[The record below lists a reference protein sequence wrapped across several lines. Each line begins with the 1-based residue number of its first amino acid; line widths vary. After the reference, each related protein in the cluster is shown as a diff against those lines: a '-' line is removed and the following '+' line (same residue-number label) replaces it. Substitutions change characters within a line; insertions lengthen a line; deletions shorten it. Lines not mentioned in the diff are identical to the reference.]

1 MTQTTTGVPLRR
13 RPWFL
18 LSAVVVGA
26 LVVAGLVRGL
36 VVQTF
41 TVPSESM
48 EPTISVDDRIAV
60 WRPDALTGSIG
71 RGDIVVIDGRGSFV
85 SGQNSSWG
93 QKVGSWFGIGPRDV
107 FYVKRVIGVGGDRV
121 KCCNDE
127 GKLLVN
133 GEPLNEPYLAG
144 AGGGAPGSGA
154 GEGDPESRAG
164 DGGTQAARAS
174 DVDFDVE
181 VPPDRLWLMG
191 DNRNNSTDSRNLLS
205 RPGGGM
211 IRVSDAVGVVIGH
224 GSSIDRTEEG

>member
-18 LSAVVVGA
+18 LSAVVVAA
-26 LVVAGLVRGL
+26 LVLAGLVRGL

-48 EPTISVDDRIAV
+48 EPTISVDQRIAV

-85 SGQNSSWG
+85 SGQNSSLG

-107 FYVKRVIGVGGDRV
+107 FYVKRVIGVAGDRV
-121 KCCNDE
+121 KCCNDD

-133 GEPLNEPYLAG
+133 GEPLDEPYLAG
-144 AGGGAPGSGA
+144 AGEGGSDGA
-154 GEGDPESRAG
+154 RTSE
-164 DGGTQAARAS
+164 AARAS

-191 DNRNNSTDSRNLLS
+191 DNRANSTDSRNLLS

>member
-1 MTQTTTGVPLRR
+1 MTQRTTGVPLRR

-26 LVVAGLVRGL
+26 LVLAGLARGL

-85 SGQNSSWG
+85 SGQNSSLG

-107 FYVKRVIGVGGDRV
+107 FYVKRVIGVAGDRV

-133 GEPLNEPYLAG
+133 GEPLDEPYLADV
-144 AGGGAPGSGA
+144 GGRGS
-154 GEGDPESRAG
+154 
-164 DGGTQAARAS
+164 QAARASGVLRAS

-191 DNRNNSTDSRNLLS
+191 DNRANSTDSRNLLS

>member
-18 LSAVVVGA
+18 LSAVVVAA
-26 LVVAGLVRGL
+26 LVLAGLVRGL

-48 EPTISVDDRIAV
+48 EPTISVDQRIAV

-85 SGQNSSWG
+85 SGQNSSLG

-107 FYVKRVIGVGGDRV
+107 FYVKRVIGVAGDRV

-144 AGGGAPGSGA
+144 EGASGSGA
-154 GEGDPESRAG
+154 GGGGS
-164 DGGTQAARAS
+164 DGARTSEAARAS

-191 DNRNNSTDSRNLLS
+191 DNRANSTDSRNLLS

>member
-18 LSAVVVGA
+18 LSAVVVAA

-85 SGQNSSWG
+85 SGQNSSLG

-107 FYVKRVIGVGGDRV
+107 FYVKRVIGVAGDRV

-133 GEPLNEPYLAG
+133 GEPLDEPYLAD
-144 AGGGAPGSGA
+144 AGGRGS
-154 GEGDPESRAG
+154 
-164 DGGTQAARAS
+164 QAARASGVLRAS

-191 DNRNNSTDSRNLLS
+191 DNRANSTDSRNLLS

>member
-18 LSAVVVGA
+18 LSAVVVVA
-26 LVVAGLVRGL
+26 LVLAGLVRGL

-85 SGQNSSWG
+85 SGQNSSLG

-121 KCCNDE
+121 KCCDDE

-133 GEPLNEPYLAG
+133 GEPLDEPYLAG
-144 AGGGAPGSGA
+144 AGGG
-154 GEGDPESRAG
+154 DPASKPG

-191 DNRNNSTDSRNLLS
+191 DNRANSTDSRNLLS

-211 IRVSDAVGVVIGH
+211 IRVSDAVGVVVGH

>member
-18 LSAVVVGA
+18 LSAVVVAA
-26 LVVAGLVRGL
+26 LVLAGLVRGL

-85 SGQNSSWG
+85 SGQNSSLG

-107 FYVKRVIGVGGDRV
+107 FYIKRVIGVAGDRV
-121 KCCNDE
+121 KCCNDD

-133 GEPLNEPYLAG
+133 GEPLDERYLAG
-144 AGGGAPGSGA
+144 AGGGGS
-154 GEGDPESRAG
+154 
-164 DGGTQAARAS
+164 DGARAS

-191 DNRNNSTDSRNLLS
+191 DNRANSTDSRNLLS

>member
-1 MTQTTTGVPLRR
+1 M
-13 RPWFL
+13 
-18 LSAVVVGA
+18 LSAVVVSA
-26 LVVAGLVRGL
+26 LVLAGLVRGL

-85 SGQNSSWG
+85 SGQNSSLG

-107 FYVKRVIGVGGDRV
+107 FYVKRVIGVAGDRV
-121 KCCNDE
+121 KCCNDD

-133 GEPLNEPYLAG
+133 GEPLDEPYLAG
-144 AGGGAPGSGA
+144 AGE
-154 GEGDPESRAG
+154 EGTESDPG

-191 DNRNNSTDSRNLLS
+191 DNRANSTDSRNLLS

>member
-18 LSAVVVGA
+18 LSAVVVAA
-26 LVVAGLVRGL
+26 LVLAGLVRGL

-48 EPTISVDDRIAV
+48 EPTISADDRIAV

-85 SGQNSSWG
+85 SGQNSSLG

-107 FYVKRVIGVGGDRV
+107 FYVKRVIGVAGDRV
-121 KCCNDE
+121 KCCNDD

-133 GEPLNEPYLAG
+133 GEPLDEPYLAG
-144 AGGGAPGSGA
+144 AGEEGA
-154 GEGDPESRAG
+154 GSEPG

-191 DNRNNSTDSRNLLS
+191 DNRANSTDSRNLLS

>member
-26 LVVAGLVRGL
+26 LVLAGLVRGL

-60 WRPDALTGSIG
+60 WRPDALTGSIA

-85 SGQNSSWG
+85 SGQNSSLG

-107 FYVKRVIGVGGDRV
+107 FYVKRVIGVAGDRV
-121 KCCNDE
+121 KCCNGE

-133 GEPLNEPYLAG
+133 GEPLDEPYLAG
-144 AGGGAPGSGA
+144 AGGEASG
-154 GEGDPESRAG
+154 SRAG
-164 DGGTQAARAS
+164 EGGTQAARAS
-174 DVDFDVE
+174 GVDFDVE

-191 DNRNNSTDSRNLLS
+191 DNRANSTDSRNLLS

-211 IRVSDAVGVVIGH
+211 IRKSDAVGVVIGH

>member
-26 LVVAGLVRGL
+26 LVLAGLVRGL

-60 WRPDALTGSIG
+60 WRPDALTGSIA

-85 SGQNSSWG
+85 SGQNSSLG

-121 KCCNDE
+121 KCCDDE

-133 GEPLNEPYLAG
+133 GKPLDEPYLAG
-144 AGGGAPGSGA
+144 AGGGGTESEPG
-154 GEGDPESRAG
+154 E
-164 DGGTQAARAS
+164 GGTQAARAS

-191 DNRNNSTDSRNLLS
+191 DNRANSTDSRNLLS

-211 IRVSDAVGVVIGH
+211 IRKSDAVGVVIGH

>member
-1 MTQTTTGVPLRR
+1 M
-13 RPWFL
+13 
-18 LSAVVVGA
+18 AA
-26 LVVAGLVRGL
+26 LVLAGLVRGL

-85 SGQNSSWG
+85 SGQNSSFG
-93 QKVGSWFGIGPRDV
+93 QKMGSWFGIGPRDV

-133 GEPLNEPYLAG
+133 GKPLDEPYLAG
-144 AGGGAPGSGA
+144 AGEGAA
-154 GEGDPESRAG
+154 GSRAG

-191 DNRNNSTDSRNLLS
+191 DNRANSTDSRNLLS

-211 IRVSDAVGVVIGH
+211 IRKSDTVGVVIGH

>member
-1 MTQTTTGVPLRR
+1 M
-13 RPWFL
+13 
-18 LSAVVVGA
+18 LSAVVVAA

-85 SGQNSSWG
+85 SGQNSSLG

-121 KCCNDE
+121 KCCNGE

-133 GEPLNEPYLAG
+133 GKPLDEPYLAR
-144 AGGGAPGSGA
+144 A
-154 GEGDPESRAG
+154 GEGGTESEPG
-164 DGGTQAARAS
+164 EGGTQAARAS

-191 DNRNNSTDSRNLLS
+191 DNRANSTDSRNLLS

-211 IRVSDAVGVVIGH
+211 IRKSDAVGVVIGH

>member
-18 LSAVVVGA
+18 LSAVVMAA
-26 LVVAGLVRGL
+26 LALAGLVRGL

-71 RGDIVVIDGRGSFV
+71 RGAIVVIDGRGSFV
-85 SGQNSSWG
+85 SGQNSSFG
-93 QKVGSWFGIGPRDV
+93 QKVVSWFGFGPRDV

-133 GEPLNEPYLAG
+133 GKPLDEPYLAG
-144 AGGGAPGSGA
+144 AGEGAAGSGSGEDAPEGGAKA
-154 GEGDPESRAG
+154 
-164 DGGTQAARAS
+164 TRAS

-191 DNRNNSTDSRNLLS
+191 DNRTNSTDSRNLLS

>member
-18 LSAVVVGA
+18 LSAVVVAA
-26 LVVAGLVRGL
+26 LVLAGLVRGL

-48 EPTISVDDRIAV
+48 EPTISADQRIAV

-85 SGQNSSWG
+85 SGQNSSLG

-107 FYVKRVIGVGGDRV
+107 FYVKRVIGVAGDRV
-121 KCCNDE
+121 KCCNDD

-133 GEPLNEPYLAG
+133 GEPLDEPYLAG
-144 AGGGAPGSGA
+144 EGASGSGA
-154 GEGDPESRAG
+154 GGGGS
-164 DGGTQAARAS
+164 DGARTSEAPRAS

-191 DNRNNSTDSRNLLS
+191 DNRANSTDSRDLLS

>member
-18 LSAVVVGA
+18 LSAVVVAA
-26 LVVAGLVRGL
+26 LVLAGLVRGL

-85 SGQNSSWG
+85 SGQNSSLG

-107 FYVKRVIGVGGDRV
+107 FYVKRVIGVAGDRV

-133 GEPLNEPYLAG
+133 GKPLDEPYLAG
-144 AGGGAPGSGA
+144 AG
-154 GEGDPESRAG
+154 E
-164 DGGTQAARAS
+164 GGTEAARASGVPRAS

-191 DNRNNSTDSRNLLS
+191 DNRTNSTDSRNLLS

>member
-18 LSAVVVGA
+18 LSAVVVAA
-26 LVVAGLVRGL
+26 LVLAGLVRGL

-85 SGQNSSWG
+85 SGQNSSLG
-93 QKVGSWFGIGPRDV
+93 QKVGSWFGVGPRDV

-121 KCCNDE
+121 KCCDDE

-133 GEPLNEPYLAG
+133 GEPLDEPYLAG
-144 AGGGAPGSGA
+144 AGEGAPGSGA
-154 GEGDPESRAG
+154 GEGGA
-164 DGGTQAARAS
+164 QAARAS

-191 DNRNNSTDSRNLLS
+191 DNRANSTDSRNLLS

>member
-18 LSAVVVGA
+18 LSAVVIAA
-26 LVVAGLVRGL
+26 LVLAGLVRGL

-48 EPTISVDDRIAV
+48 EPTISVDQRIVV

-85 SGQNSSWG
+85 SGQNSSYG

-133 GEPLNEPYLAG
+133 GKPLDEPYLAG
-144 AGGGAPGSGA
+144 ADEGASGSGA
-154 GEGDPESRAG
+154 GE
-164 DGGTQAARAS
+164 GGTQAARAS

-191 DNRNNSTDSRNLLS
+191 DNRANSTDSRNLLS

>member
-18 LSAVVVGA
+18 LSAVVVVA
-26 LVVAGLVRGL
+26 LVLAGLVRGL

-85 SGQNSSWG
+85 SGQNSSLG

-121 KCCNDE
+121 KCCDDE

-133 GEPLNEPYLAG
+133 GEPLDEPYLAG
-144 AGGGAPGSGA
+144 AGEGAPGSGA
-154 GEGDPESRAG
+154 GEG
-164 DGGTQAARAS
+164 GTQAARTSGVLRAS

-191 DNRNNSTDSRNLLS
+191 DNRANSTDSRNLLS

-211 IRVSDAVGVVIGH
+211 IRKSDAVGVVVGH

>member
-18 LSAVVVGA
+18 LSAVVVVA
-26 LVVAGLVRGL
+26 LVLAGLVRGL

-48 EPTISVDDRIAV
+48 EPTISAEQRIAV

-85 SGQNSSWG
+85 SGQNSSLG

-107 FYVKRVIGVGGDRV
+107 FYVKRVIGVAGDRV
-121 KCCNDE
+121 KCCNDD

-133 GEPLNEPYLAG
+133 GEPLDEPYLAG
-144 AGGGAPGSGA
+144 KGASGSGA
-154 GEGDPESRAG
+154 GGGDS
-164 DGGTQAARAS
+164 DGARTSEATRAS

-191 DNRNNSTDSRNLLS
+191 DNRANSTDSRNLLS

-211 IRVSDAVGVVIGH
+211 FRVSDAVGVVIGH

>member
-18 LSAVVVGA
+18 LSAVVVAA
-26 LVVAGLVRGL
+26 LVLAGLVRGL

-85 SGQNSSWG
+85 SGQNSSLG

-107 FYVKRVIGVGGDRV
+107 FYVKRVIGVAGDRV
-121 KCCNDE
+121 KCCNDD

-133 GEPLNEPYLAG
+133 GEPLDEPYLAG
-144 AGGGAPGSGA
+144 AGEGS
-154 GEGDPESRAG
+154 
-164 DGGTQAARAS
+164 TQAPRAS

-191 DNRNNSTDSRNLLS
+191 DNRANSTDSRNLLS

>member
-1 MTQTTTGVPLRR
+1 MTQRTTGVPLRR

-18 LSAVVVGA
+18 LSAIVVAA
-26 LVVAGLVRGL
+26 LVLAGLVRGL

-85 SGQNSSWG
+85 SGQNSSLG

-107 FYVKRVIGVGGDRV
+107 FYVKRVIGVAGDRV

-133 GEPLNEPYLAG
+133 GEPLDEPYLAG
-144 AGGGAPGSGA
+144 AGGGGS
-154 GEGDPESRAG
+154 
-164 DGGTQAARAS
+164 DGARAS

-191 DNRNNSTDSRNLLS
+191 DNRANSTDSRNLLS

>member
-1 MTQTTTGVPLRR
+1 M
-13 RPWFL
+13 
-18 LSAVVVGA
+18 LSAVVVAA
-26 LVVAGLVRGL
+26 LVLAGLVRGL

-48 EPTISVDDRIAV
+48 EPTISADDRIAV

-85 SGQNSSWG
+85 SGQNSSLG

-107 FYVKRVIGVGGDRV
+107 FYVKRVIGVAGDRV
-121 KCCNDE
+121 KCCNDD

-133 GEPLNEPYLAG
+133 GEPLDEPYLAG
-144 AGGGAPGSGA
+144 
-154 GEGDPESRAG
+154 E
-164 DGGTQAARAS
+164 GGTEVARAS

-191 DNRNNSTDSRNLLS
+191 DNRANSTDSRNLLS

>member
-18 LSAVVVGA
+18 LSAVVVAA
-26 LVVAGLVRGL
+26 LVLAGLVRGL

-48 EPTISVDDRIAV
+48 EPTISVDQRIAV
-60 WRPDALTGSIG
+60 WRPEALTGSIG

-85 SGQNSSWG
+85 SGQNSSLG

-107 FYVKRVIGVGGDRV
+107 FYVKRVIGVAGDRV
-121 KCCNDE
+121 KCCNDD

-133 GEPLNEPYLAG
+133 GEPLDEPYLAG
-144 AGGGAPGSGA
+144 DGGGT
-154 GEGDPESRAG
+154 ESEPG

-191 DNRNNSTDSRNLLS
+191 DNRANSTDSRNLLS

-211 IRVSDAVGVVIGH
+211 IRKSDAVGVVIGH

>member
-18 LSAVVVGA
+18 LSAVVVAA
-26 LVVAGLVRGL
+26 LVLAGLVRGL

-48 EPTISVDDRIAV
+48 EPTISVDQRIAV

-85 SGQNSSWG
+85 SGQNSSLG

-107 FYVKRVIGVGGDRV
+107 FYVKRVIGVAGDRV
-121 KCCNDE
+121 KCCNDD

-133 GEPLNEPYLAG
+133 GEPLDEPYLAG
-144 AGGGAPGSGA
+144 AGEGGS
-154 GEGDPESRAG
+154 
-164 DGGTQAARAS
+164 DGARAS

-191 DNRNNSTDSRNLLS
+191 DNRANSTDSRNLLS

>member
-18 LSAVVVGA
+18 LSAVVAAA
-26 LVVAGLVRGL
+26 LVLAGLVRGL

-85 SGQNSSWG
+85 SGQNSSFG
-93 QKVGSWFGIGPRDV
+93 QKVGSWFGFGPRDV

-121 KCCNDE
+121 KCCDDE

-133 GEPLNEPYLAG
+133 GKPLDEPYLAG
-144 AGGGAPGSGA
+144 AGEGASGSGA
-154 GEGDPESRAG
+154 GENAPEGSAKA
-164 DGGTQAARAS
+164 TRAS

-191 DNRNNSTDSRNLLS
+191 DNRANSTDSRNLLS

-211 IRVSDAVGVVIGH
+211 IRASDAVGVVVGH

>member
-18 LSAVVVGA
+18 LSAVVVAA
-26 LVVAGLVRGL
+26 LVLAGLVRGL

-48 EPTISVDDRIAV
+48 EPTISVDQRIAV

-85 SGQNSSWG
+85 SGQNSSLG

-107 FYVKRVIGVGGDRV
+107 FYVKRVIGVAGDRV
-121 KCCNDE
+121 KCCNDD

-133 GEPLNEPYLAG
+133 GEPLDEPYL
-144 AGGGAPGSGA
+144 
-154 GEGDPESRAG
+154 AG
-164 DGGTQAARAS
+164 DGGTQAARTSDVSRAS

-191 DNRNNSTDSRNLLS
+191 DNRANSTDSRNLLS

>member
-18 LSAVVVGA
+18 LSAVVVVA
-26 LVVAGLVRGL
+26 LVLAGLVRGL

-85 SGQNSSWG
+85 SGQNSSFG

-133 GEPLNEPYLAG
+133 GKPLDEPYLVG
-144 AGGGAPGSGA
+144 AGEGASGSGA
-154 GEGDPESRAG
+154 GEEGAKAP
-164 DGGTQAARAS
+164 RAS

-191 DNRNNSTDSRNLLS
+191 DNRANSTDSRNLLS

-211 IRVSDAVGVVIGH
+211 IRASDAVGVVIGH

>member
-18 LSAVVVGA
+18 LSAVVVAA
-26 LVVAGLVRGL
+26 LVLAGLVRGL

-48 EPTISVDDRIAV
+48 EPTISVDQRIAV
-60 WRPDALTGSIG
+60 WRPDALTGSVG

-85 SGQNSSWG
+85 SGQNSSLG

-107 FYVKRVIGVGGDRV
+107 FYVKRVIGVAGDRV

-133 GEPLNEPYLAG
+133 GEPLDEPYLAG
-144 AGGGAPGSGA
+144 EGASGSGA
-154 GEGDPESRAG
+154 GGGGS
-164 DGGTQAARAS
+164 DGTRTSQAARAS

-191 DNRNNSTDSRNLLS
+191 DNRANSTDSRNLLS

>member
-1 MTQTTTGVPLRR
+1 MTQATTGVPLRR

-18 LSAVVVGA
+18 LSAVVVAA
-26 LVVAGLVRGL
+26 LVLAGLVRGL

-60 WRPDALTGSIG
+60 WRPDALTGSIA

-121 KCCNDE
+121 KCCDDE

-133 GEPLNEPYLAG
+133 GEPVDEPYLAG
-144 AGGGAPGSGA
+144 AG
-154 GEGDPESRAG
+154 EGDPASKPGE
-164 DGGTQAARAS
+164 GGTEAARASGVLRAS

-191 DNRNNSTDSRNLLS
+191 DNRANSTDSRNLLS

-211 IRVSDAVGVVIGH
+211 IRASDAVGVVIGH

>member
-1 MTQTTTGVPLRR
+1 MTQRTTGVPLGR

-18 LSAVVVGA
+18 LSAVVVAA
-26 LVVAGLVRGL
+26 LVLAGLVRGL

-85 SGQNSSWG
+85 SGQNSSLG
-93 QKVGSWFGIGPRDV
+93 QKVGSWFGVGPRDV

-121 KCCNDE
+121 KCCDDE

-133 GEPLNEPYLAG
+133 GEPLDEPYLAG
-144 AGGGAPGSGA
+144 AGGGASGSGA
-154 GEGDPESRAG
+154 GE
-164 DGGTQAARAS
+164 GGTQAARAS

-191 DNRNNSTDSRNLLS
+191 DNRANSTDSRNLLS

-211 IRVSDAVGVVIGH
+211 IRKSDAVGVVIGH

>member
-1 MTQTTTGVPLRR
+1 M
-13 RPWFL
+13 

-26 LVVAGLVRGL
+26 LVLAGLVRGL

-60 WRPDALTGSIG
+60 WRPDALTGSIA

-121 KCCNDE
+121 KCCDDE

-133 GEPLNEPYLAG
+133 DEPLDEPYLAG
-144 AGGGAPGSGA
+144 AGGEASGSGA
-154 GEGDPESRAG
+154 GE
-164 DGGTQAARAS
+164 GGTQAARAS
-174 DVDFDVE
+174 GVDFDVE

-191 DNRNNSTDSRNLLS
+191 DNRANSTDSRNLLS

-211 IRVSDAVGVVIGH
+211 IRKSDAVGVVIGH

>member
-18 LSAVVVGA
+18 LSAVVVAA
-26 LVVAGLVRGL
+26 LVLAGLVRGL

-48 EPTISVDDRIAV
+48 EPTISVDQRIAV

-85 SGQNSSWG
+85 SGQNSSLG

-107 FYVKRVIGVGGDRV
+107 FYVKRVIGVAGDRV
-121 KCCNDE
+121 KCCNDD

-133 GEPLNEPYLAG
+133 GEPLDEPYLAG
-144 AGGGAPGSGA
+144 AGEGASGSGA
-154 GEGDPESRAG
+154 GGGGS
-164 DGGTQAARAS
+164 DGARTSEAARAS

-191 DNRNNSTDSRNLLS
+191 DNRANSTDSRNLLS

-211 IRVSDAVGVVIGH
+211 IRASDAVGVVIGH
-224 GSSIDRTEEG
+224 GASIDRTEEG

>member
-18 LSAVVVGA
+18 LSAVVVAA
-26 LVVAGLVRGL
+26 LVLAGLVRGL

-48 EPTISVDDRIAV
+48 EPTISVDQRIAV

-85 SGQNSSWG
+85 SGQNSSLG

-107 FYVKRVIGVGGDRV
+107 FYVKRVIGVAGDRV
-121 KCCNDE
+121 KCCNDD

-133 GEPLNEPYLAG
+133 GEPLDEPYLAG
-144 AGGGAPGSGA
+144 AGGGGTESEPG
-154 GEGDPESRAG
+154 E
-164 DGGTQAARAS
+164 GGTQAARASDVSRAS

-191 DNRNNSTDSRNLLS
+191 DNRANSTDSRNLLS

>member
-1 MTQTTTGVPLRR
+1 MTQRTTGVPLRR

-18 LSAVVVGA
+18 LSAVVVVA
-26 LVVAGLVRGL
+26 LVLAGLVRGL

-85 SGQNSSWG
+85 SGQNSSFG

-107 FYVKRVIGVGGDRV
+107 FYVKRVIGVAGDRV

-133 GEPLNEPYLAG
+133 GKPLDEPYLAG
-144 AGGGAPGSGA
+144 AGEGS
-154 GEGDPESRAG
+154 
-164 DGGTQAARAS
+164 TQAARAS

-191 DNRNNSTDSRNLLS
+191 DNRTNSTDSRNLLS